1 MAVVGDMLR
10 AVSTFGPSPTSSF
23 VDTDSTN
30 QQHVHYTNVTWSVQ
44 MLEIQGA
51 AKIHPRQ
58 KLLSILAKC
67 QKYQRH
73 WPDTRTDTRSDEAKT
88 LYLSCSSTG
97 CTRINSETLPYLTLR
112 YRPMHFP
119 LASETQHFLIFTF
132 FGTPCFIG
140 H

>member
-30 QQHVHYTNVTWSVQ
+30 QQHVHYTNITWSVQ

-67 QKYQRH
+67 QTPGQTLGL
-73 WPDTRTDTRSDEAKT
+73 TRQKHYISAAVVQAAHE
-88 LYLSCSSTG
+88 
-97 CTRINSETLPYLTLR
+97 
-112 YRPMHFP
+112 
-119 LASETQHFLIFTF
+119 
-132 FGTPCFIG
+132 
-140 H
+140 